1 MYSVAVIGA
10 NGFVGSQI
18 CHYINLCSNLRLIP
32 IIRGDN
38 LSNAIEHSDI
48 VIHSANPSKRFYAK
62 NYPDKDYVES
72 VEKTRLIA
80 NLAKNKRLILVSS
93 ISARS
98 EPETV
103 YGKNRSQCELI
114 AQNSK
119 ALIIRLGPM
128 FGLGKSVGAIDDLLK
143 NKTVFVA
150 ESTKYAYVNVDYNAK
165 KIVSF
170 AQDFS
175 INGLIELG
183 AKKGISLSELKKII
197 GSNSNFEGRDD
208 TQIPINPPLDA
219 PNVYDVVDYVN
230 SIIFKNNN

>member
-1 MYSVAVIGA
+1 MYSIAVIGA
-10 NGFVGSQI
+10 NGFVGSKI
-18 CHYINLCSNLRLIP
+18 CQFINLCSNLSLIP
-32 IIRGDN
+32 VVRGDD

-62 NYPDKDYVES
+62 NHPDEDYLES

-80 NLAKNKRLILVSS
+80 KCAKKKRLILVSS

-98 EPETV
+98 EPHSV
-103 YGKNRSQCELI
+103 YGKNRRQCELI
-114 AQNSK
+114 AQSTNT
-119 ALIIRLGPM
+119 LIIRLGPM
-128 FGLGKSVGAIDDLLK
+128 FGEGKSVGAIDDLLK

-165 KIVSF
+165 KIVSL

-175 INGLIELG
+175 NKGIIELG
-183 AKKGISLSELKKII
+183 SKKRISLSELKKIT
-197 GSNSNFEGRDD
+197 GSNSTFEGRDD

-219 PNVYDVVDYVN
+219 PNVKDVMDYLN
-230 SIIFKNNN
+230 SIIVK